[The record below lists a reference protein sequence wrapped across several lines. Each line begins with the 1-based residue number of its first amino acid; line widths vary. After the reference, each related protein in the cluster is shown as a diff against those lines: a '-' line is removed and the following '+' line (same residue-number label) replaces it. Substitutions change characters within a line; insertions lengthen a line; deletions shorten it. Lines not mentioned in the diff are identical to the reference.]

1 VSPIHRG
8 LVAVAV
14 AVLLALAPT
23 AAQAKKPGQQVN
35 VTIDQQGLEG
45 RPQAVASAWM
55 GYGLG
60 RANWLSEHVVGKKD
74 VPQPYRRSFEEEVAG
89 RETLA
94 KIWSELKQSDPEAR
108 DDYLDALAHVLESG
122 FLREYVW
129 VYLKGPEWQAAPP
142 GLRLGE
148 FATWRESNLA
158 AHEVETFADVTV
170 VGKPK

>member
-1 VSPIHRG
+1 VRHRRFVV
-8 LVAVAV
+8 VAA
-14 AVLLALAPT
+14 AILFALAPS
-23 AAQAKKPGQQVN
+23 AAHAKKPKQQVN
-35 VTIDQQGLEG
+35 VTIDQQALEG

-55 GYGLG
+55 GYGFG
-60 RANWLSEHVVGKKD
+60 RANWLSEHVIGKKD

-94 KIWSELKQSDPEAR
+94 KIWSELKQSDSEAR
-108 DDYLDALAHVLESG
+108 DAYLDALARVLDSG

-129 VYLKGPEWQAAPP
+129 VYLKAPEWQAPP
-142 GLRLGE
+142 GGLRLSE
-148 FATWRESNLA
+148 FATWREANLA